1 MEGMLALWAS
11 GVETD
16 TVGGVDVVW
25 DVRGDACGC
34 VCVSRVAALESTGVT
49 KVGVPLSGVLSN
61 LVIVDAT
68 SLPPITVTDAFTEWD
83 SWKAGRPFVIWAVR
97 RRSLQLRYHDGTCM
111 TRYTSRTAE

>member
-34 VCVSRVAALESTGVT
+34 A
-49 KVGVPLSGVLSN
+49 
-61 LVIVDAT
+61 
-68 SLPPITVTDAFTEWD
+68 
-83 SWKAGRPFVIWAVR
+83 
-97 RRSLQLRYHDGTCM
+97 
-111 TRYTSRTAE
+111 